1 MKKQIEI
8 FRERLKEE
16 LSNYKQGNNFK
27 CPIIDEIKVQ
37 IMLAEKEVNNESIA
51 SLSTQIANNKGI
63 AQMFIKMVYNPSYI
77 RETYLMYKG
86 KKYLGSK
93 KCFGDS
99 IQDTSKIK
107 FYQLFLDLGYDFLK
121 TTNIGKF
128 IFSSEEEG
136 VKSYKNGVSI
146 DKISNNFYTNYRP
159 YGFSGDNKIY
169 SEEKL
174 VNRLN
179 KYLGED
185 KITHYIYENGTLVF
199 PTWAKLENID
209 L

>member
-1 MKKQIEI
+1 MLTTAVEAQTKQWKIALHVDPNI
-8 FRERLKEE
+8 SWLKPDNKNLTAGE
-16 LSNYKQGNNFK
+16 NQFNF
-27 CPIIDEIKVQ
+27 
-37 IMLAEKEVNNESIA
+37 
-51 SLSTQIANNKGI
+51 G
-63 AQMFIKMVYNPSYI
+63 F
-77 RETYLMYKG
+77 
-86 KKYLGSK
+86 
-93 KCFGDS
+93 
-99 IQDTSKIK
+99 
-107 FYQLFLDLGYDFLK
+107 
-121 TTNIGKF
+121 
-128 IFSSEEEG
+128 
-136 VKSYKNGVSI
+136 GVSI